1 MGTIDVTGLT
11 KIYRMRIGRARV
23 REMTPAPFDRAL
35 ARAFP
40 RWWWKDTFR
49 ALDDV
54 SFHVDDGA
62 SVGVVGHNGAG
73 KTTLLKMIAGVAA
86 PNEGDIAVTGRVGA
100 LIDAIIGFHPDLTGE
115 ENAYLLGAMFG
126 FGRREMAARLERV
139 MGFAELT
146 PDQAATPVKR
156 FSAGMSARLG
166 FGVITSLDLDVLLV
180 DEVLAVGDANFQR
193 KCIRWLDEYRHGGG
207 TLVFVSHNLGLIRSM
222 TDRVVWIDSGRVVGD
237 GQTAD
242 VLADYARAMET
253 RADVAPTRRRREIKK
268 QVAARGLDRWGAGG
282 VRVEAVHVE
291 EPVPGSSNVEITID
305 VEASV
310 AKRITL
316 TVGFLDENER
326 ELGSAVS
333 SVIASPPGHASV
345 RCSISPLPFRE
356 GIYFPVV
363 AVIDD
368 EGLVLDRWRL
378 ERAVVV
384 EELGEDRGGAP
395 FGPVRISAEWLVPE
409 SPAASHG

>member
-23 REMTPAPFDRAL
+23 REMTPSPFDQAL

-86 PNEGDIAVTGRVGA
+86 PNAGEIVVTGRVGA

-126 FGRREMAARLERV
+126 FGRRSMAERLERV

-193 KCIRWLDEYRHGGG
+193 KCIRWLDEYRQDGG
-207 TLVFVSHNLGLIRSM
+207 TLVFVSHNLGLIRNM
-222 TDRVVWIDSGRVVGD
+222 TDRVVWIDGGRVVGD
-237 GQTAD
+237 GRTAD

-253 RADVAPTRRRREIKK
+253 RAETGPTRRRREVTR

-282 VRVEAVHVE
+282 VRVESVHVD
-291 EPVPGSSNVEITID
+291 EPVPGSSNVQITID
-305 VEASV
+305 YESSLP
-310 AKRITL
+310 KRINF

-326 ELGSAVS
+326 ELGSTVS
-333 SVIASPPGHASV
+333 SMISVPPGRASV

-356 GIYFPVV
+356 GIYFPIV
-363 AVIDD
+363 AVTDD
-368 EGLVLDRWRL
+368 SGLVLDRWRL
-378 ERAVVV
+378 ERAIVV
-384 EELGEDRGGAP
+384 EELGEDRTSGG
-395 FGPVRISAEWLVPE
+395 FGPIRMASVRTISDED
-409 SPAASHG
+409 AASHG